1 MFAHILQRFQR
12 DSMNMASQ
20 LTLLYTLIRTIYIIT
35 GAIVLLLPHQQV
47 HAGQV
52 EFVPPKRSWKRAR
65 TGYAPSAVQCP
76 SVAPSIRTATT
87 LSVNET
93 AWLKARQPNT
103 VWALRDF
110 LRRANITG
118 FDTDAYI
125 GNSADENTL
134 PSIGIAISGGGYR
147 AMMNGAGAIAAFDNR
162 TTNSTDQGKLG
173 GILQAST
180 YISGLS
186 GGSWLVG
193 SLYAQ
198 NFPSVQEVITGT
210 SGDLGTLWQF
220 SDSILKGPAD
230 LSVTQYYDNIFDDV
244 NGKEAAGFN
253 TTITDYWGRG
263 LSFQYINASDGGPSE
278 TFSSVAN
285 DPDFLAANTPMPIII
300 ADERAPDQLMI
311 PSNATIF
318 EFNPWEMGS
327 YDPTIRAFAPLKYI
341 GSNFSG
347 GTLLDREACI
357 TGFDNTGFVIGT
369 SSSLFNT
376 FYLQINNTEASQ
388 RVKDSISHMLL
399 KYGQANSDISQWP
412 NPFYGFQ
419 NETNEN
425 AASKILSLV
434 DGGEDLQNIP
444 FHPLIQPLR
453 RVDVIFAVD
462 GSADT
467 SSPGANWPN
476 GTAVVATYRR
486 SLLDSSDVG
495 FPPVPDQNTFVN
507 LGLNARPTF
516 FGCNAS
522 NLTEPS
528 PLIIYLP
535 NRPYSYSSNVSTF
548 DLSYNNS
555 ERNSIIQNGYNVAT
569 VGNGTLDPQWP
580 ACVGCAILLRS
591 FNRTRVAIPGICTQC
606 FDRYCWN
613 GTVNSTIP
621 VSYQPTNLIKS
632 SGGSSLPN
640 PVSFVIAAVLLGW
653 LILFL

>member
-1 MFAHILQRFQR
+1 MLKTRCWRACPTT
-12 DSMNMASQ
+12 S
-20 LTLLYTLIRTIYIIT
+20 T

-220 SDSILKGPAD
+220 SDSILKGRIPHYPSANYVARSLTSVGPAD

-263 LSFQYINASDGGPSE
+263 LSFQYINASDGGPS
-278 TFSSVAN
+278 AN
-285 DPDFLAANTPMPIII
+285 
-300 ADERAPDQLMI
+300 
-311 PSNATIF
+311 
-318 EFNPWEMGS
+318 
-327 YDPTIRAFAPLKYI
+327 
-341 GSNFSG
+341 
-347 GTLLDREACI
+347 
-357 TGFDNTGFVIGT
+357 
-369 SSSLFNT
+369 
-376 FYLQINNTEASQ
+376 
-388 RVKDSISHMLL
+388 MLL
-399 KYGQANSDISQWP
+399 
-412 NPFYGFQ
+412 
-419 NETNEN
+419 
-425 AASKILSLV
+425 
-434 DGGEDLQNIP
+434 ED
-444 FHPLIQPLR
+444 
-453 RVDVIFAVD
+453 
-462 GSADT
+462 
-467 SSPGANWPN
+467 
-476 GTAVVATYRR
+476 
-486 SLLDSSDVG
+486 
-495 FPPVPDQNTFVN
+495 
-507 LGLNARPTF
+507 
-516 FGCNAS
+516 
-522 NLTEPS
+522 
-528 PLIIYLP
+528 
-535 NRPYSYSSNVSTF
+535 
-548 DLSYNNS
+548 
-555 ERNSIIQNGYNVAT
+555 
-569 VGNGTLDPQWP
+569 
-580 ACVGCAILLRS
+580 
-591 FNRTRVAIPGICTQC
+591 
-606 FDRYCWN
+606 
-613 GTVNSTIP
+613 
-621 VSYQPTNLIKS
+621 SYQ
-632 SGGSSLPN
+632 
-640 PVSFVIAAVLLGW
+640 LLTCHR
-653 LILFL
+653 